1 MQLLKTMRYNMEFLN
16 PHKQT
21 GIPAGTGKLLI
32 AEPMLGDPSFS
43 RSVVLI
49 CEHGPEGT
57 VGFSL
62 NRATEHT
69 LGDLLPE
76 LYTPLLPVFQGG
88 PVQLDTLHMLHRTP
102 LAFGGTEVADGIY
115 WGGSYEALQE
125 AVLHNSYQPID
136 LRLFVGYS
144 GWGAGQLEKELEEG
158 SWIVA
163 NVTPELIFETDPEQ
177 LWRRAI
183 ESLGDDF
190 GYLINMP
197 VNPQLN

>member
-1 MQLLKTMRYNMEFLN
+1 MNYNMEFLN

-21 GIPAGTGKLLI
+21 GIPPGTGKLLI
-32 AEPMLGDPSFS
+32 AEPMLGDPSFT
-43 RSVVLI
+43 RAVVLV

-62 NRATEHT
+62 NRPTEHT
-69 LGDLLPE
+69 LSDLLPE
-76 LYTPLLPVFQGG
+76 LNTPLLPVFQGG

-102 LAFGGTEVADGIY
+102 LAFGGTEIADGIY

-125 AVLHNSYQPID
+125 AVMHNSYQPID

-144 GWGAGQLEKELEEG
+144 GWSAGQLEKELEEG

-163 NVTPELIFETDPEQ
+163 NVTPELIFETDPEI
-177 LWRRAI
+177 LWKKAI
-183 ESLGDDF
+183 ESLGPEF
-190 GYLINMP
+190 AYLMLMP